1 MNRQEIIN
9 EIKRTAVANGGRPP
23 GRAAFEKAT
32 GIKASDWY
40 GKYWARWND
49 AVVEAG
55 FETRKLN
62 PAYERE
68 FVIGKFISL
77 IRELG
82 HFPVTGE
89 IRLKAKN
96 DTDFPHHNT
105 FDNHLGTKSE
115 RAQNVIAYCREKGGS
130 DDVIAICEAHA
141 NTSDNIE
148 SVAEVA
154 PEQIGYVYLVKSGK
168 HYKIGRTNA
177 VDRRQ
182 YEIGLQLPSAL
193 VHIHSIETDDPSGIE
208 AYRHNR
214 FRVKRLNGEWFN
226 LSADDVRKFR
236 RRKFM

>member
-32 GIKASDWY
+32 GIKTSDWY

-105 FDNHLGTKSE
+105 FDNHLGTQSE
-115 RAQNVIAYCREKGGS
+115 
-130 DDVIAICEAHA
+130 
-141 NTSDNIE
+141 
-148 SVAEVA
+148 
-154 PEQIGYVYLVKSGK
+154 
-168 HYKIGRTNA
+168 
-177 VDRRQ
+177 
-182 YEIGLQLPSAL
+182 
-193 VHIHSIETDDPSGIE
+193 
-208 AYRHNR
+208 
-214 FRVKRLNGEWFN
+214 
-226 LSADDVRKFR
+226 
-236 RRKFM
+236 